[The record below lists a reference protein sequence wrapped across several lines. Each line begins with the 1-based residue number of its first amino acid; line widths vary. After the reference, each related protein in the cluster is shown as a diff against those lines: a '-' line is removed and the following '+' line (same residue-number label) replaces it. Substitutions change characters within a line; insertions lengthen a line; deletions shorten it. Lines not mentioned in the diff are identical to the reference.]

1 MYKPLLI
8 LAMMAQ
14 SLASLAQ
21 SESGLLLEAE
31 AQGVLREAPSYVKL
45 YIASMSEAA
54 KIEALKIC
62 YALRNA
68 GIGCETDMAGRS
80 FKAQMKYAGKQ
91 GIPFLAV
98 IGDDELASGEV
109 KIKNMADGSET
120 PVKLSGIG
128 EFLAGK

>member
-1 MYKPLLI
+1 MGV
-8 LAMMAQ
+8 
-14 SLASLAQ
+14 
-21 SESGLLLEAE
+21 ERLLLETE
-31 AQGVLREAPSYVKL
+31 AQGALKEAPSYVKL
-45 YIASMSEAA
+45 YIASMSEQA

-62 YALRNA
+62 YGLRLK

-109 KIKNMADGSET
+109 KVKCMADGSEKA
-120 PVKLSGIG
+120 VKLDGIG
-128 EFLAGK
+128 DFLISK